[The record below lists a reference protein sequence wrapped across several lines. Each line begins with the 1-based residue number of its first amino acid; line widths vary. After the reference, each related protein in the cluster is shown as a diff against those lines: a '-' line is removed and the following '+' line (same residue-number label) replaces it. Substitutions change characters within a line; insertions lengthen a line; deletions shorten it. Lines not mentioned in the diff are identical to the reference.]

1 MSRFLEIYHDGD
13 EAILTESISFAD
25 AAKASYGLLR
35 KLWETIK
42 TMLRQFMR
50 FVKRIIYKIKGT
62 NPVRIGPL
70 IFDYSAFANG
80 GYGRYESTGRM
91 WNAVQD
97 NFSKFTDQFAQADCD
112 RKALIAEHE
121 NIISETRDM
130 QNNMTSTMKICEFS
144 SAEKGVA
151 EVIENIEEAIKFYS
165 EGSET
170 RPMFSDVA
178 EIVKQTP
185 EETAGYN
192 HICKEY
198 VNLAKWFVTSLQA
211 DLNTIQKTI
220 VQIQMECQKN
230 GGYRNADEGYYTPK
244 GFRYDMRP

>member
-42 TMLRQFMR
+42 TMLRQFIR

-80 GYGRYESTGRM
+80 GFGRYESTGRM

-144 SAEKGVA
+144 SAEAGYRVLLSVVQRASAVCLEGDLKLAVA
-151 EVIENIEEAIKFYS
+151 LSVVYCQHAADCRYVVVLCEHAVVQRVREA
-165 EGSET
+165 
-170 RPMFSDVA
+170 VA
-178 EIVKQTP
+178 ACTDECLAAAEAVLSAFAFR
-185 EETAGYN
+185 ESVTAGC
-192 HICKEY
+192 HLVVPES
-198 VNLAKWFVTSLQA
+198 LAVVLLLA
-211 DLNTIQKTI
+211 
-220 VQIQMECQKN
+220 V
-230 GGYRNADEGYYTPK
+230 R
-244 GFRYDMRP
+244 